1 LDDGVAETYLSVS
14 NVSGLE
20 QEVIVEVPV
29 WLLNL
34 ISSDEGNCKVVETL
48 TTKQQSQQNPS
59 RPFTSSSSSMPM
71 ASKLAYSLPL
81 FSLILLLL
89 AAFGKS
95 SNTSS
100 TNGVPTVS
108 RPLAN
113 YLINLI
119 NLISSETCE
128 ETYGFLP
135 CTNTVL
141 GNIFLILVYGYIMF
155 FAAKCLSNG
164 CEALLEILGPGI
176 VGGLFLPVLS
186 SLPDTIIILA
196 SGLSGSTETAQS
208 QVSVGMG
215 LLAGSTVMLLTLL
228 WGSCVVVGKWDLEE
242 SFSGG
247 PKDTKGFNLTGSGVR
262 TDIWT
267 TYAARIMAI
276 SVIPFII
283 AQLPQVLQTTSQS
296 RIAVLAALI
305 VSVSLLVSYCLY
317 QVFQP
322 WIQKRRLAFAKHKH
336 VISGILQHMKR
347 HALGRL
353 LTEAGEPNIEVIEK
367 IFKTIDENQDG
378 YLSANELRALII
390 GIQFEG
396 VNLDIDDA
404 VNKIM
409 RDFDISQDQKI
420 DVDEFIRGISSW
432 LDEAKRTTGYGTE
445 NDHLTGK
452 FIQDFHVQTK
462 EEHALL
468 GDKDDEEVEHLTNPK
483 WEAFKAVLVL
493 LLGTIIAGVFAD
505 PLVDAVDNFSTATGI
520 PSFFVSFVVLPFAS
534 SSETV
539 SSLIFASHKK
549 LRMISLTFS
558 QIYGSVTM
566 SNILSLSVFLALVY
580 FRDLTWDFSSEVL
593 VILVVCIIMGAFAS
607 FRTTFPLWTC
617 LVSFSLYPLSLAL
630 VYVLDYVFGW
640 S

>member
-1 LDDGVAETYLSVS
+1 
-14 NVSGLE
+14 
-20 QEVIVEVPV
+20 
-29 WLLNL
+29 
-34 ISSDEGNCKVVETL
+34 
-48 TTKQQSQQNPS
+48 
-59 RPFTSSSSSMPM
+59 MPM
-71 ASKLAYSLPL
+71 ASKLVYFLPL

-89 AAFGKS
+89 AATGES

-100 TNGVPTVS
+100 TNGVPSVS
-108 RPLAN
+108 RPLAD

-186 SLPDTIIILA
+186 CLPDTIIILA

-267 TYAARIMAI
+267 CYAARIMAI

-283 AQLPQVLQTTSQS
+283 AQLPQVLKTTSQS

-322 WIQKRRLAFAKHKH
+322 WIQRRRLAFAKRKH
-336 VISGILQHMKR
+336 VMSGILQHMRR

-353 LTEAGEPNIEVIEK
+353 LTDAGEPNIEVIEK
-367 IFKTIDENQDG
+367 MFRLIDVNQDG

-390 GIQFEG
+390 GIQFEE

-409 RDFDISQDQKI
+409 EDFDTSQDHRI
-420 DVDEFIRGISSW
+420 DVNEFIQGISRW
-432 LDEAKRTTGYGTE
+432 LDEAKHTTGYGTE

-462 EEHALL
+462 QEHALL
-468 GDKDDEEVEHLTNPK
+468 GDKDEEVEQLTNPK

-505 PLVDAVDNFSTATGI
+505 PLVDAVDNFSTASGI

-539 SSLIFASHKK
+539 SSLVFASRKR

-580 FRDLTWDFSSEVL
+580 FRNLTWDFSSEVL

-617 LVSFSLYPLSLAL
+617 LVSFALYPLSIVL